1 MYYSSIC
8 FLIPILLLDLPSY
21 LIFSL
26 FCLTFASFLYH
37 NYPNKITKR
46 LDNANIINTCSIIYF
61 NNFNISLYYLFLYC
75 IEQRYSKTHCI
86 MYFIYFL
93 SYTKFMKNQVITLY
107 LFLSL
112 FIFGITFFQEKN
124 QFDFYPYQRWLWHF
138 GQAMYVYHSLS
149 ENYIHRLEL

>member
-1 MYYSSIC
+1 MYYSPIC
-8 FLIPILLLDLPSY
+8 FLIPILLLDLPFY
-21 LIFSL
+21 HLFSL
-26 FCLTFASFLYH
+26 FCLTLASFLYH
-37 NYPNKITKR
+37 NYPNKITNR
-46 LDNANIINTCSIIYF
+46 FDNANIINTCSIMYF
-61 NNFNISLYYLFLYC
+61 NNFNTSLYYLFLYF
-75 IEQRYSKTHCI
+75 IEKRYSKTHYI

-93 SYTKFMKNQVITLY
+93 SYTKFMKSPIINLY
-107 LFLSL
+107 FFSSL